1 MSNGKT
7 ISENKPIE
15 GDVLSP
21 AGKTKRKANA
31 SVSTNAIVAKSN
43 ELIQKT
49 RYSLPKV
56 QQKVLFAIISKI
68 DPKNDTEPSKVYTLS
83 FQEFS
88 KLTGVDTTNA
98 TYVNY
103 LKETIKD
110 LADSSFWIQNRG
122 EKKETLMRWIGDGT
136 TVDYENKEIR
146 LRFSDSIFPHL
157 TQLQS
162 RFTRIEVRYVLRMNS
177 TYSMRIYEILCSY
190 DYGDKTYE
198 NALDA
203 AFSPIGEN
211 LLDKFYETTGQN
223 FAGYKYKLFDIEDL
237 KEQLSPAVDNSK
249 KVSKKDRPL
258 KEKYKNFANFEANVL
273 RIARDEI
280 NELTDMWLEYIPSKS
295 KGSRKYDLVYFL
307 IKPKTGE
314 EMKKV
319 EKIYAEAQAAN
330 DIPRKAS
337 KRKQKTAQEEQ
348 AAANTPLGEEIYT
361 FNVAKATRALGIR
374 AEIEEIKKNLEDTAS
389 VQGANEELCKAT
401 EEVLRYLG
409 KVVTNLHDDKKAE
422 RARETVD
429 GINTMIAHEGDFK
442 AWTVGMAQTLLT
454 MESAGKL
461 KTPQYNAA
469 VVANAVNERQIISL
483 GKQKLSK
490 KPDKFNSDWNSVFDE
505 DDSSPAGKF

>member
-1 MSNGKT
+1 M
-7 ISENKPIE
+7 
-15 GDVLSP
+15 
-21 AGKTKRKANA
+21 
-31 SVSTNAIVAKSN
+31 
-43 ELIQKT
+43 
-49 RYSLPKV
+49 
-56 QQKVLFAIISKI
+56 
-68 DPKNDTEPSKVYTLS
+68 
-83 FQEFS
+83 
-88 KLTGVDTTNA
+88 
-98 TYVNY
+98 
-103 LKETIKD
+103 
-110 LADSSFWIQNRG
+110 
-122 EKKETLMRWIGDGT
+122 
-136 TVDYENKEIR
+136 
-146 LRFSDSIFPHL
+146 
-157 TQLQS
+157 
-162 RFTRIEVRYVLRMNS
+162 
-177 TYSMRIYEILCSY
+177 
-190 DYGDKTYE
+190 
-198 NALDA
+198 
-203 AFSPIGEN
+203 
-211 LLDKFYETTGQN
+211 
-223 FAGYKYKLFDIEDL
+223 
-237 KEQLSPAVDNSK
+237 DNSK

-307 IKPKTGE
+307 IKPKSDE

-330 DIPRKAS
+330 DSPRKTS

-348 AAANTPLGEEIYT
+348 ADANTPLGEEIYT
-361 FNVAKATRALGIR
+361 LNVAKATRALGIR
-374 AEIEEIKKNLEDTAS
+374 AEIEEIKKNFEDTAS
-389 VQGANEELCKAT
+389 VQGANEELCKAA

-429 GINTMIAHEGDFK
+429 GINAMIAHEGDFK

-505 DDSSPAGKF
+505 DDSSPDGKF